1 MPQQKP
7 KPTNGAEQT
16 QDRTKRVQ
24 QPEVTTDDV
33 GTKLA
38 DAVRDGA
45 DGIGMTE
52 FTEPSAAAA
61 HGHSPDKGE
70 GSHDLRGAFNVDEDF
85 IREHFDGGWSRTV
98 TRLSTTCSRTRSRS
112 SSRTRR
118 SSPTWPT
125 TTTLPAGV
133 RSRRRPAGRRS
144 HPLAALLST
153 QSDSKSLQL
162 GHLFDALFHRTV
174 GGIDTGTDSDTAVV
188 TPWLLIGVCGSHR

>member
-85 IREHFDGGWSRTV
+85 IREHFDGGVVPNGHEAVHYMLAHKESFIESDSPIFTDVADDDAARWGEIQKTAGGAPIPPA
-98 TRLSTTCSRTRSRS
+98 
-112 SSRTRR
+112 RR
-118 SSPTWPT
+118 
-125 TTTLPAGV
+125 
-133 RSRRRPAGRRS
+133 
-144 HPLAALLST
+144 AAL
-153 QSDSKSLQL
+153 
-162 GHLFDALFHRTV
+162 DAV
-174 GGIDTGTDSDTAVV
+174 GQ
-188 TPWLLIGVCGSHR
+188 